1 MNEELAKSIVTD
13 EHLEKTPK
21 EDQYGRY
28 ELNHDYAA
36 NGQIMVT
43 ITLSEY
49 RALVRTNADLKVNE
63 ANSKMYDLRKERD
76 EFQKQVTELQKQ
88 LNDLKAVIATAVPA
102 VSLLSQKE
110 NE

>member
-1 MNEELAKSIVTD
+1 METELAKSIATD

-28 ELNHDYAA
+28 ELNYDYAA

-49 RALVRTNADLKVNE
+49 RSLVKSNADLKVSE

-76 EFQKQVTELQKQ
+76 ELKKQVEELRKQ
-88 LNDLKAVIATAVPA
+88 LNDLRSMIANAVPMKA
-102 VSLLSQKE
+102 PADTSDE
-110 NE
+110 

>member
-1 MNEELAKSIVTD
+1 MEAELGKSIVTD

-49 RALVRTNADLKVNE
+49 RSLVKSNADLKVSE

-76 EFQKQVTELQKQ
+76 ELQKQVNELQKQ
-88 LNDLKAVIATAVPA
+88 LNDLKAMIASAVPVKVTVDKA
-102 VSLLSQKE
+102 DE
-110 NE
+110 